1 MIDDEAPMI
10 VGSPALG
17 AWIAQFAF
25 WVLLMLGV
33 FVGELSRRTV
43 VVVVA
48 LWALGFFGLP
58 RVPAYGGFFVAP
70 YTALLDI
77 ALVWLVFKGDP
88 RLTGN

>member
-1 MIDDEAPMI
+1 MI
-10 VGSPALG
+10 VGTPALG

-25 WVLLMLGV
+25 WVLLILGV
-33 FVGELSRRTV
+33 FVGELSWRTV

-58 RVPAYGGFFVAP
+58 WLPTYGDVFVSP
-70 YTALLDI
+70 YTALLDV

-88 RLTGN
+88 RLT